1 MQDEFQN
8 ALAWFG
14 AAPARWVD
22 SLGKDLNAAAEW
34 IWGVIQGDFNDEA
47 STAQTITGTVISM
60 IPFVD
65 QICDVRDVVACCKR
79 IHHESDNTG
88 NWLALA
94 LTLVGL
100 FPTLGS
106 LVKGCGKI
114 LFGYARKAALKGGT
128 ATVKAGKKLSEKEL
142 AKAAEKYIEHGIAK
156 LNSFLERPAVR
167 KTLATLHWD
176 NPYRH
181 LAEQMRKLR
190 AQVTVQKLLTAFD
203 KIIDALKGL
212 LDMVREWGG
221 GKLGAQV
228 AELLTMIDGVRKKA
242 DKMLGTVLKPLQDW
256 LDRIAR
262 RLDVEGDNH
271 YRAYVK
277 VTNAHTFTRPKA
289 EVELAAFEKERPGWV
304 DKTRKVAHEPE
315 KNVPV
320 KTNWPDLDPQVKPG
334 ERHPL
339 AKAYKT
345 FEEGAAKPVT
355 IPPGET
361 LYRVV
366 DPGSGDNST
375 CWMRKA
381 EFDKLKSKDDWR
393 RKFAVWASWNS
404 NGEFVTYTVPP
415 GKGLNVWEG
424 VVGTQKHE
432 SNKIYKLEG
441 GAIQIVLDPTDLM
454 KEFLGKRQPTNW
466 GYNSFGETVDMT
478 GVPVLT
484 NNWFEK
490 K

>member
-22 SLGKDLNAAAEW
+22 SLGKDLSAAAEW
-34 IWGVIQGDFNDEA
+34 LWGVVQGDFNEEA

-79 IHHESDNTG
+79 IHRDSDNTG

-128 ATVKAGKKLSEKEL
+128 TAAQAGKKLSEKEF
-142 AKAAEKYIEHGIAK
+142 AKAAEKYLEHGIAK

-167 KTLATLHWD
+167 KTLTTLHWD

-181 LAEQMRKLR
+181 LAQQMRTLR
-190 AQVTVQKLLTAFD
+190 AQVTVQKLLAAFD
-203 KIIDALKGL
+203 KVIDALKDL
-212 LDMVREWGG
+212 LGMVREWGG

-228 AELLTMIDGVRKKA
+228 AELLAMIDGVRKKA
-242 DKMLGTVLKPLQDW
+242 DKMLGNVLKPLQDW

-262 RLDVEGDNH
+262 RLDVEGDNN

-277 VTNAHTFTRPKA
+277 ATTTHTFTRPKA
-289 EVELAAFEKERPGWV
+289 EAELAAFEKEKPEWV
-304 DKTRKVAHEPE
+304 DKTEEVAHESAQ
-315 KNVPV
+315 KAPV
-320 KTNWPDLDPQVKPG
+320 KSGWPDLDPRIKPG

-339 AKAYKT
+339 AKAYET
-345 FEEGAAKPVT
+345 FEEDTIRPVT

-366 DPGSGDNST
+366 DPGSGDNNI

-393 RKFAVWASWNS
+393 KRFAVWASWNG

-424 VVGTQKHE
+424 VVGTQLHNLNE
-432 SNKIYKLEG
+432 AYKLEG
-441 GAIQIVLDPTDLM
+441 GAIQIVLDPNNLK
-454 KEFLGKRQPTNW
+454 KEFMGKRQPTNW
-466 GYNSFGETVDMT
+466 GYNSIGETIDMT

-484 NNWFEK
+484 NNWLEK

>member
-22 SLGKDLNAAAEW
+22 SAGKDLSAAAEW
-34 IWGVIQGDFNDEA
+34 IWGVIQGDFNEEA

-79 IHHESDNTG
+79 IRHESDNTC

-128 ATVKAGKKLSEKEL
+128 VTVEAGKKLSEKEF
-142 AKAAEKYIEHGIAK
+142 AQVAGEYIEHGIAK
-156 LNSFLERPAVR
+156 LNSFLDRPAVR
-167 KTLATLHWD
+167 KTLSALHWD
-176 NPYRH
+176 NPYKH
-181 LAEQMRKLR
+181 LAEQIRKLS
-190 AQVTVQKLLTAFD
+190 AQVSVQKLLAAFD
-203 KIIDALKGL
+203 KVVDALKDL
-212 LDMVREWGG
+212 LGMVREWGG

-262 RLDVEGDNH
+262 RLDVEADNN
-271 YRAYVK
+271 YRAYLK
-277 VTNAHTFTRPKA
+277 VTNAHSFTRPKA
-289 EVELAAFEKERPGWV
+289 VAEIAAFEKDQQKWV
-304 DKTRKVAHEPE
+304 DKTKKVAHKPAR
-315 KNVPV
+315 KAPI
-320 KTNWPDLDPQVKPG
+320 KAGWPDLNPKVKPG

-339 AKAYKT
+339 AKAYET

-361 LYRVV
+361 LYRVI
-366 DPGSGDNST
+366 DPGSGDNSI

-381 EFDKLKSKDDWR
+381 EFEKLKSKDDWR
-393 RKFAVWASWNS
+393 RKFAVWANWNS

-424 VVGTQKHE
+424 VAGTQKMDGTL
-432 SNKIYKLEG
+432 YKLEG
-441 GAIQIVLDPTDLM
+441 GAVQIVLDPSDLK
-454 KEFLGKRQPTNW
+454 KEFLGKRQSTHW
-466 GYNSFGETVDMT
+466 GYSNFGETVDMI

-484 NNWFEK
+484 HNWLEK

>member
-1 MQDEFQN
+1 MQDEFEN

-22 SLGKDLNAAAEW
+22 SLGKDLSAAAEW
-34 IWGVIQGDFNDEA
+34 IWGVIQGDFNEEA

-79 IHHESDNTG
+79 IHHESDSTG

-94 LTLVGL
+94 LTLIGL

-128 ATVKAGKKLSEKEL
+128 ATVKAGKKLAEKEF
-142 AKAAEKYIEHGIAK
+142 AKAADKYIEYGITK

-167 KTLATLHWD
+167 KTLAALHWD

-190 AQVTVQKLLTAFD
+190 AQVTVQKLLAAFD
-203 KIIDALKGL
+203 KIIDALKDL
-212 LDMVREWGG
+212 LGMVREWGG
-221 GKLGAQV
+221 GKLGTQV
-228 AELLTMIDGVRKKA
+228 AELLTMIDGVRKNA
-242 DKMLGTVLKPLQDW
+242 DKMLAKVLKPLQDW

-262 RLDVEGDNH
+262 RLDVEADSQ
-271 YRAYVK
+271 YRAYLK
-277 VTNAHTFTRPKA
+277 VTNTHSFTRTTLNT
-289 EVELAAFEKERPGWV
+289 ELAEFQKSLPSWV
-304 DKTRKVAHEPE
+304 DNTSKIAHPPARKA
-315 KNVPV
+315 PV
-320 KTNWPDLDPQVKPG
+320 KTGWPDLRKTATGQTRGKFN
-334 ERHPL
+334 
-339 AKAYKT
+339 T
-345 FEEGAAKPVT
+345 FEHGKINAVT

-361 LYRVV
+361 LYRIL
-366 DPGSGDNST
+366 DPASGDNSI

-381 EFDKLKSKDDWR
+381 EFDKLKNKDDWR
-393 RKFAVWASWNS
+393 RRFAVWANWNS

-424 VVGTQKHE
+424 ITGTQLHE
-432 SNKIYKLEG
+432 VDKAYKLEG
-441 GAIQIVLDPTDLM
+441 GAIQIVLDPNDLK
-454 KEFLGKRQPTNW
+454 KEFLGKRQPTRW
-466 GYNSFGETVDMT
+466 GYSNFGETVDMT
-478 GVPVLT
+478 GVPALI
-484 NNWFEK
+484 NSWIEK

>member
-1 MQDEFQN
+1 MQDEFEN
-8 ALAWFG
+8 ALAWFR

-22 SLGKDLNAAAEW
+22 SAERNLEAGAEW
-34 IWGVIQGDFNDEA
+34 VWGVIQGDFNEDA

-65 QICDVRDVVACCKR
+65 QLCDVRDMVACCKR
-79 IHHESDNTG
+79 IHRDADNTG
-88 NWLALA
+88 NWIA
-94 LTLVGL
+94 LTLTLIGL

-114 LFGYARKAALKGGT
+114 LFAYARKAALKGGT
-128 ATVKAGKKLSEKEL
+128 
-142 AKAAEKYIEHGIAK
+142 KAAEIAAIKVLNENLEKGIAK
-156 LNSFLERPAVR
+156 LNAFLDRPEVR
-167 KTLATLHWD
+167 KTLKALHWD
-176 NPYRH
+176 NPYKH
-181 LAEQMRKLR
+181 LAEQIRALR
-190 AQVTVQKLLTAFD
+190 AQVTVGKLLAAFD
-203 KIIDALKGL
+203 KAIAALKEL
-212 LDMVREWGG
+212 LEIVQKWGG
-221 GKLGAQV
+221 TGLGKQAV
-228 AELLTMIDGVRKKA
+228 ALFELVNGVRKKA
-242 DKMLGTVLKPLQDW
+242 DAMLGKVLKPVQDW

-262 RLDVEGDNH
+262 RLDIEADNQ
-271 YRAYVK
+271 YRAYTKAANV
-277 VTNAHTFTRPKA
+277 HRFTRPKA
-289 EVELAAFEKERPGWV
+289 EAEIAAFEKEKPKWV
-304 DKTRKVAHEPE
+304 DKTKRVAHEPAQ
-315 KNVPV
+315 NAPV
-320 KTNWPDLDPQVKPG
+320 KNGWPDLDPKVKPG
-334 ERHPL
+334 EKHPL
-339 AKAYKT
+339 AEAYKT
-345 FEEGAAKPVT
+345 FEEDTIKPVT

-366 DPGSGDNST
+366 DPGSGDNSI

-424 VVGTQKHE
+424 VVGTQRHE
-432 SNKIYKLEG
+432 ANDAYKLEG
-441 GAIQIVLDPTDLM
+441 GAIQLVLDPSDLK
-454 KEFLGKRQPTNW
+454 KEFLGKRRSTNW
-466 GYNSFGETVDMT
+466 GYSSFGETMDLT

>member
-1 MQDEFQN
+1 MQDEFEN

-14 AAPARWVD
+14 AAPARWAD
-22 SLGKDLNAAAEW
+22 SLGKDLSAAAEW
-34 IWGVIQGDFNDEA
+34 IWGVIQGDFNEEA

-79 IHHESDNTG
+79 IHHESDSTG

-94 LTLVGL
+94 LTLIGL

-128 ATVKAGKKLSEKEL
+128 ATVKAGKKLAEKEF
-142 AKAAEKYIEHGIAK
+142 AKAAEKYIEYGIAK
-156 LNSFLERPAVR
+156 LNTFLERPAVR
-167 KTLATLHWD
+167 KTLAALHWD

-190 AQVTVQKLLTAFD
+190 AQVTVQKLLAAFD
-203 KIIDALKGL
+203 KIIDALKDL
-212 LDMVREWGG
+212 LGMVRDWGG
-221 GKLGAQV
+221 GKLGTQV
-228 AELLTMIDGVRKKA
+228 AELLTMIDGVRKNA
-242 DKMLGTVLKPLQDW
+242 DKMLGKVLKPLQDW
-256 LDRIAR
+256 IDRIAR
-262 RLDVEGDNH
+262 RLDVEADNH
-271 YRAYVK
+271 YRAYLEA
-277 VTNAHTFTRPKA
+277 TNVHSFSRIKA
-289 EVELAAFEKERPGWV
+289 EVELAKFEKEKPGWV
-304 DKTRKVAHEPE
+304 DKTRKVAHEPAQ
-315 KNVPV
+315 KAPV
-320 KTNWPDLDPQVKPG
+320 KAGWPDLDPKLKPG

-339 AKAYKT
+339 AKAYET
-345 FEEGAAKPVT
+345 FEEGTIMPVA

-366 DPGSGDNST
+366 DPGSGDNSI

-393 RKFAVWASWNS
+393 RKFAVWANWNS

-424 VVGTQKHE
+424 VVGTQKMDGTL
-432 SNKIYKLEG
+432 YKLEG
-441 GAIQIVLDPTDLM
+441 GAVQIVLDPSDLK
-454 KEFLGKRQPTNW
+454 KEFLGKRLPTHWSYSN
-466 GYNSFGETVDMT
+466 FGETVDMT
-478 GVPVLT
+478 GVPVLI
-484 NNWFEK
+484 NNWLEK